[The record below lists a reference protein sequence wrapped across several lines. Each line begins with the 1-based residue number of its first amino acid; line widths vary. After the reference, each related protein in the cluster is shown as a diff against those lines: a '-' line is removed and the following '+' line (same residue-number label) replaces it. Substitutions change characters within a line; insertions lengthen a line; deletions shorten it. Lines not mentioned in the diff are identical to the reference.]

1 MCKAHTVV
9 SGIQDNEVCTAANN
23 KFLLRNLL
31 TIPRSV
37 FWVKGDCLSQFF
49 YMKRT
54 GREANPF
61 EYFKNTAVL
70 TIDSLNAKA
79 ICVFKPLW

>member
-1 MCKAHTVV
+1 MCKAYTVI
-9 SGIQDNEVCTAANN
+9 SGIQDDEVCTAANDE
-23 KFLLRNLL
+23 FLSRDLL
-31 TIPRSV
+31 AIPRSI
-37 FWVKGDCLSQFF
+37 FWVKSDRFSQFF

-54 GREANPF
+54 GRKANPF